1 MSAAEVAKILGWSG
15 GGVVLLILSFIKF
28 PTATINKNFWN
39 FLFSSIGKYL
49 NSGLSKSIDDI
60 KSDMKEVSDNIQ
72 RVEKKLDNHIEV
84 QDEQY
89 ILGLRQNI
97 LRFSDEIVEGTLH
110 TKEHYDELLRNIDE
124 YYAYCDSHEK
134 FKNSVT
140 DASARN
146 IKARYD
152 EHLQNKDFLRTGHE
166 ID

>member
-28 PTATINKNFWN
+28 PTATIKLNFWD
-39 FLFSSIGKYL
+39 FLLGYIGKTVNASL
-49 NSGLSKSIDDI
+49 ISSVDSIISDVKALSTD
-60 KSDMKEVSDNIQ
+60 VN
-72 RVEKKLDNHIEV
+72 RVEKKLDTHIKT

-89 ILGLRQNI
+89 AISLRQNI
-97 LRFSDEIVEGTLH
+97 LRFSDEIVDGRPH

-124 YYAYCDSHEK
+124 YYAYCEEHK
-134 FKNSVT
+134 TFKNSVT

-152 EHLQNKDFLRTGHE
+152 EHLVNKDFLKTGHE
-166 ID
+166 SD